1 MEDKRELSEE
11 ELAEVSAGVN
21 AERVMPIIFAQGIA
35 AFLNT
40 DGTPYGIKGR
50 IIGREG
56 RNDGYSGQ
64 DG

>member
-11 ELAEVSAGVN
+11 ELTGVSAGVN
-21 AERVMPIIFAQGIA
+21 AARVMPIIFAQGIT
-35 AFLNT
+35 AFLST
-40 DGTPYGIKGR
+40 SYTPDEIKGR

-56 RNDGYSGQ
+56 RNDGSSGQ